1 MKPTK
6 KKLNREFW
14 NKMFSK
20 MNTLLVSI
28 ENTNPSID
36 DTDLRFVSDRIEYWN
51 DEKRILTKEEMEK
64 SNDLWKKYAV

>member
-1 MKPTK
+1 VKPTK